1 MIETPSWELM
11 KQHAFESFKSNGCLE
26 THELE
31 QIIKIGCEDGQFDDH
46 EKSTLINIIS
56 NTTRA
61 DLNDDMWAKVADMIH
76 KFELEDDRDAVIEVL
91 LDEPDQSLV
100 F

>member
-11 KQHAFESFKSNGCLE
+11 KQHAFESFKTNGRLDA
-26 THELE
+26 HELE
-31 QIIKIGCEDGQFDDH
+31 QIINIGCEDGYFDDQ

-61 DLNDDMWAKVADMIH
+61 DLDDNMWAKVADLITI
-76 KFELEDDRDAVIEVL
+76 FELEDDKDAVIEAL
-91 LDEPDQSLV
+91 PDEPDQPAI

>member
-1 MIETPSWELM
+1 MVETLGWELM
-11 KQHAFESFKSNGCLE
+11 KQHAFESFKSDGRLE
-26 THELE
+26 AFELE
-31 QIIKIGCEDGQFDDH
+31 QIINIGCQDGHFDDQ
-46 EKSTLINIIS
+46 ERSTLINIIS

-61 DLNDDMWAKVADMIH
+61 DLNDDMWAKVADLIH